1 MKRIF
6 ETVYFHPN
14 VDGVKRERTIN
25 LGLIKYHST
34 MFVSG
39 EKDRSLRIGSISLE
53 YAPGLFEILKKG
65 KIKIMIR
72 I

>member
-6 ETVYFHPN
+6 ETVYFHTN
-14 VDGVKRERTIN
+14 GDGVKRERTIN

-34 MFVSG
+34 MFVTG
-39 EKDRSLRIGSISLE
+39 EKDRSVKIGSISIE
-53 YAPGLFEILKKG
+53 YVPGLIEVLKRGEVKV
-65 KIKIMIR
+65 MIR

>member
-1 MKRIF
+1 MKRIC
-6 ETVYFHPN
+6 ETVYFHLN
-14 VDGVKRERTIN
+14 EDGVKRERTIN

-34 MFVSG
+34 MFDNG
-39 EKDRSLRIGSISLE
+39 EKDRSLRVGSITIE
-53 YAPGLFEILKKG
+53 YAPGIFEILSRG